1 MKKKNSKTK
10 TFIYIRAASYAS
22 ADGLIGFAHIQVKA
36 RDELEAYSK
45 GYRQMPPLKPD
56 VISDVISSNDYVIR
70 CEPKYQPQP
79 QEK

>member
-10 TFIYIRAASYAS
+10 TFIYIHAASYAS

-45 GYRQMPPLKPD
+45 GYRQMPPIKP
-56 VISDVISSNDYVIR
+56 DVISSNDYVIR

>member
-10 TFIYIRAASYAS
+10 TFLYIRAASYAS

-45 GYRQMPPLKPD
+45 GYKQIPR
-56 VISDVISSNDYVIR
+56 SDLTSFLTSFR
-70 CEPKYQPQP
+70 ATTT
-79 QEK
+79 